1 MVFLNGQGEDVTPAY
16 YFRIHVVKDEISQ
29 AIDDRFAFVEF
40 VLW

>member
-1 MVFLNGQGEDVTPAY
+1 MVFLDGQSEDITPAHY
-16 YFRIHVVKDEISQ
+16 LRIHVVKDEISQ